1 MLVKVPAE
9 HGKQRGPS
17 PGFLKVPA
25 EQLAALG
32 VTHELEPV
40 EVVVVPLG
48 QDRQEELDTLLKDG
62 LNVLSGQGF

>member
-9 HGKQRGPS
+9 HGKQGAPK

-32 VTHELEPV
+32 VRHELEPAEIV
-40 EVVVVPLG
+40 IVPLG
-48 QDRQEELDTLLKDG
+48 QDRQEELDAP
-62 LNVLSGQGF
+62 

>member
-9 HGKQRGPS
+9 QGKQRGPS

-32 VTHELEPV
+32 MTHELEPM

-48 QDRQEELDTLLKDG
+48 QGRQDELEKLLKDG
-62 LNVLSGQGF
+62 L